1 MRDARAKRR
10 GRARLRVRVLTS
22 HCASSARAPAVGH
35 SRRRAPARSQLPHH
49 AWRHKV
55 SPLQRRPN
63 YETLPSRERRQSPG
77 PADRSRCAS
86 REMAPM
92 PSSAGPRSRSA
103 APFAAWDRQNFARE
117 TDYRAGD
124 TWHGKFSGAMPM
136 LATMAQRL
144 SRLQKLERTSPRLV
158 SAYAWSCWGYSLTGL
173 WLLYCLPSMPGTC
186 QSTVIMPT
194 RAFALTLVLQARRAG
209 CAASPSAPMPFYIP
223 LRAFS
228 DWISPARVCRRDRA
242 HTRTTRSPRSAG
254 PSLVVTPLGR
264 GSTAPS
270 RGSTS

>member
-1 MRDARAKRR
+1 MRRSRAASGGNRPAQPIDLDAHLARWRR
-10 GRARLRVRVLTS
+10 CRHRPGREAGR
-22 HCASSARAPAVGH
+22 
-35 SRRRAPARSQLPHH
+35 Q
-49 AWRHKV
+49 RH
-55 SPLQRRPN
+55 LQRGIGK
-63 YETLPSRERRQSPG
+63 TSREKR
-77 PADRSRCAS
+77 
-86 REMAPM
+86 
-92 PSSAGPRSRSA
+92 
-103 APFAAWDRQNFARE
+103 
-117 TDYRAGD
+117 TYRGD
-124 TWHGKFSGAMPM
+124 TWLGKFSGAMPM

-173 WLLYCLPSMPGTC
+173 WLLYCLPSMLDTC

-209 CAASPSAPMPFYIP
+209 CAASPSA
-223 LRAFS
+223 
-228 DWISPARVCRRDRA
+228 SPALHITVYFQCLDLARTVWRRDRA

-254 PSLVVTPLGR
+254 PSLAVTPLGR

>member
-1 MRDARAKRR
+1 MRRSRAASGGNRPAQPIDLDAHLARWRR
-10 GRARLRVRVLTS
+10 CRHRPGREAGR
-22 HCASSARAPAVGH
+22 
-35 SRRRAPARSQLPHH
+35 Q
-49 AWRHKV
+49 RH
-55 SPLQRRPN
+55 LQRGIGK
-63 YETLPSRERRQSPG
+63 TSREKR
-77 PADRSRCAS
+77 
-86 REMAPM
+86 
-92 PSSAGPRSRSA
+92 
-103 APFAAWDRQNFARE
+103 
-117 TDYRAGD
+117 TDRAGD

-209 CAASPSAPMPFYIP
+209 CAASPPAPMPFYIP

-228 DWISPARVCRRDRA
+228 GWISPARVCRRDRA